1 MIQADSVGFR
11 YADAAAPALAE
22 LDFRAAPGSLVC
34 VAGAEGSGKTTLFRL
49 LNGTAPR
56 AFPGERSGSLAID
69 GVDPAELGHVAL
81 GAKVTSIFDD
91 PDAQIISLTVEEE
104 VGFALVQRG
113 LDFSEIR
120 TRVADALER
129 VGLAGFERRQTGTLS
144 GGQKQRLVTAAA
156 LALQPRLLLADE
168 GSSALD
174 PAGARQFFA
183 LVADLIRRV
192 GTTAVLIERDLDL
205 AFEYADEILVLDAGR
220 IVLRGAPAAVAQEAD
235 RLRALGLRLPP
246 WLDVCAELRRRGR
259 LAGALPA
266 SEAAAVAA
274 LRGLAGQRE
283 SA

>member
-1 MIQADSVGFR
+1 VIQADSVGFR